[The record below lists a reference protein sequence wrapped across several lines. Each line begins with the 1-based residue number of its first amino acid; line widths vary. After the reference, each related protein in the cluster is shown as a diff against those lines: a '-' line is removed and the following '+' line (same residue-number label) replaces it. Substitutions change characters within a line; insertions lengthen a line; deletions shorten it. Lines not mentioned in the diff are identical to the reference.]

1 MTRIVADIG
10 AAIFFIKGI
19 NEMTDKVAEECR
31 SFLVFRAIFWS
42 TLSAGAVL
50 AFIYSASLVLSQVF
64 LMWGNNV

>member
-1 MTRIVADIG
+1 MTRIIYAVG

-19 NEMTDKVAEECR
+19 NAMTDKVAEECR

-50 AFIYSASLVLSQVF
+50 AFIYSASWVLSQVF